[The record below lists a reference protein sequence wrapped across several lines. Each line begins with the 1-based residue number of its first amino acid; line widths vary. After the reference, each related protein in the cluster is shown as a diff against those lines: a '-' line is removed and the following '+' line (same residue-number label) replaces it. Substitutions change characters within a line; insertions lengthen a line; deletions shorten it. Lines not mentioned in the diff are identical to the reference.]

1 MLRSSNPVAT
11 HQMDSSMTND
21 RFLAKSS
28 GTCRGTGQLEKRV
41 CLRKL
46 SFKNCQ
52 LSNFPKPGLPTSRD
66 WPFEVTTSKHWDWIK
81 WVNSNV
87 RHLGASLQLI
97 STFQLSSFVS
107 DDNDDI
113 PRKCPLTPIH
123 HLRSEW
129 LSRWVPAPSAGT
141 LGHGRRRTGAAGNW
155 CRCCPNLA
163 ASHPSTNKA
172 VPKPG
177 FAIGMQSHSPHLC
190 GRFLFFVLYPV
201 RLRRRILFRRRVLCR
216 TQLCHV
222 THLLSHTTLS
232 HTIFHTHTHTVLV
245 LVSSSLMSVWWNCIC
260 SVLGWTLMS
269 NLLYQIWPSCII
281 LFIVLKNLFATFAW
295 VCVTM
300 CCMPSSSK
308 NFLTTDW
315 NAPSLSE

>member
-1 MLRSSNPVAT
+1 MLRSSNPMAT
-11 HQMDSSMTND
+11 HQMDSSMTNH

-87 RHLGASLQLI
+87 RHLRASLQLI

-113 PRKCPLTPIH
+113 PRKCPLTPTH

-163 ASHPSTNKA
+163 ASHPSMSKA

-177 FAIGMQSHSPHLC
+177 FAIGMLSFPIC
-190 GRFLFFVLYPV
+190 GRFLFFVLYPASV
-201 RLRRRILFRRRVLCR
+201 AASSSGASS
-216 TQLCHV
+216 
-222 THLLSHTTLS
+222 LSHTTLS
-232 HTIFHTHTHTVLV
+232 RDAPSFTHNFVTYHLSHTHTVLV
-245 LVSSSLMSVWWNCIC
+245 WCHLRWWVFGGIVFVQCWGEHWC
-260 SVLGWTLMS
+260 LT
-269 NLLYQIWPSCII
+269 C
-281 LFIVLKNLFATFAW
+281 FIKSDRRASYF
-295 VCVTM
+295 
-300 CCMPSSSK
+300 S
-308 NFLTTDW
+308 
-315 NAPSLSE
+315 